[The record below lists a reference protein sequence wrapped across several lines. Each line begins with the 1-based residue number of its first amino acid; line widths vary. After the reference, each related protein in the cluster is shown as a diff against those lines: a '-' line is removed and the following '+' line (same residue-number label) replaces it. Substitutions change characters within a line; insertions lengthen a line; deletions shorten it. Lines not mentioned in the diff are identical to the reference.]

1 MQVAIEDEDLFTQI
15 YGELYVASDSGM
27 SLAFLVREVREPEK
41 VTLNILVNEPSV
53 AEASLVPALMDQS
66 VYRSQRRKKF

>member
-1 MQVAIEDEDLFTQI
+1 MFTQI

-27 SLAFLVREVREPEK
+27 SLAFLVREVRKSEK

-66 VYRSQRRKKF
+66 VYRS

>member
-1 MQVAIEDEDLFTQI
+1 MFTQI

-27 SLAFLVREVREPEK
+27 SLAFLVREVRKSEK
-41 VTLNILVNEPSV
+41 VTLNILVNEPSL

-66 VYRSQRRKKF
+66 VYRS

>member
-1 MQVAIEDEDLFTQI
+1 MFTQI

-41 VTLNILVNEPSV
+41 VTLNILVNEPSL

-66 VYRSQRRKKF
+66 VYRS